1 MENNTLTNA
10 PLALIIED
18 DKKQAIIFSQAL
30 RMADYETEV
39 IRDGQAALERLAETV
54 PAMVVLDLHLPHYS
68 GKDILRIIRSDAR
81 FEKTRVILATA
92 DALLAKSLSE
102 DADLVLLK
110 PISFNQLRDLAKR
123 YNLYSSYQA
132 SG

>member
-18 DKKQAIIFSQAL
+18 DKKQATIFSQAL

-39 IRDGQAALERLAETV
+39 IRDGQTALERLAETI

-68 GKDILRIIRSDAR
+68 GKDILRTIRSDAR
-81 FEKTRVILATA
+81 LEKTRVILATA
-92 DALLAKSLSE
+92 DALLAKSISE

-123 YNLYSSYQA
+123 FNFHRSHQA